1 LIFKKHIPA
10 YPLSQYIQH
19 ILYINGPQSV
29 PYLIELPDPKLNLV
43 IELEND
49 SVNTL
54 YTDSGLK
61 NERTMK
67 HGWVSGSNAQ
77 AIVYKNNRESAIVS
91 IRFTVGGFYALTKIP
106 MSEIIYPGL
115 EIDLLLGNSVN
126 KLYQLLINEKDIDK
140 IFEYIERYFVNYI
153 ADNNFENSL
162 VKFIDKHIDKPIDWL
177 VHKSG
182 YSHKHVIQVIKK
194 QTGFSLKY
202 LQRLH
207 RFRKVLDA
215 IQQQGHN
222 ISWTSITYDHGYF
235 DQAHF
240 IKEFVHFT
248 GFTPSQYFSLHT
260 ASDHNKIFTDIKLIG
275 ER

>member
-19 ILYINGPQSV
+19 ILYIHGPQSV

-54 YTDSGLK
+54 YTDSSLK
-61 NERTMK
+61 EERTMK
-67 HGWVSGSNAQ
+67 HGWVSGSNAR
-77 AIVYKNNRESAIVS
+77 AIVYKNNRESTIVS

-115 EIDLLLGNSVN
+115 EIDLLLGNSAN
-126 KLYQLLINEKDIDK
+126 KLYQILINETEIDK
-140 IFEYIERYFVNYI
+140 IFEYIERYFINYI
-153 ADNNFENSL
+153 ADNTFETSL

-177 VHKSG
+177 VQRSG

-215 IQQQGHN
+215 IQQQGQH

-240 IKEFVHFT
+240 VKEFIHFT
-248 GFTPSQYFSLHT
+248 GFTPSQYFKLYT

-275 ER
+275 DR

>member
-1 LIFKKHIPA
+1 MIFKKHIPA

-19 ILYINGPQSV
+19 ILYINGPQQV
-29 PYLIELPDPKLNLV
+29 PYLIELPDAKLNLV

-54 YTDSGLK
+54 YTDSKLQG
-61 NERTMK
+61 ERTMK
-67 HGWVSGSNAQ
+67 RGWVSGSNAQ
-77 AIVYKNNRESAIVS
+77 AVVYKNNMHSTIVS
-91 IRFTVGGFYALTKIP
+91 IRFTIGGFYALTKIP

-115 EIDLLLGNSVN
+115 EIDLLLGNTAN
-126 KLYQLLINEKDIDK
+126 KLYQLLINEPEIDK
-140 IFEYIERYFVNYI
+140 IFEHIERYFINYI
-153 ADNNFENSL
+153 ADNSFETSL
-162 VKFIDKHIDKPIDWL
+162 VKFIDKNIDNPIDWL

-182 YSHKHVIQVIKK
+182 YSHKHVIQVVKK

-207 RFRKVLDA
+207 RFRKVLNA
-215 IQQQGHN
+215 IQQQGPN

-240 IKEFVHFT
+240 VKEFIHFT
-248 GFTPSQYFSLHT
+248 GYSPAQYFNIHT
-260 ASDHNKIFTDIKLIG
+260 GSDHNKIFSDIKLIG
-275 ER
+275 G